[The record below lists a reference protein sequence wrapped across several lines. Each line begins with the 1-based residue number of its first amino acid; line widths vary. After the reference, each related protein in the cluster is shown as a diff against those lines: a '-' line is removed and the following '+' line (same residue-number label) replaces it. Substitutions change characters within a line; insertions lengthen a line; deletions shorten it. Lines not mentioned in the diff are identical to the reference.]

1 MIQTIKADIK
11 EAMKAKDKAKT
22 ATLRL
27 LLAKMEKKKV
37 ELKLAKVEDLTD
49 EQVIAVVVQADKEL
63 DKEIQ
68 AFQEVGQN
76 TDKQEAERLVI
87 RTYLPKQITEEEVK
101 QLVEQAVNEAKLT
114 AGNVG
119 DVMKKLSQLRGKTDM
134 KRLSELVRSYF

>member
-114 AGNVG
+114 AGNMG

-134 KRLSELVRSYF
+134 KKLSELVRSYF